1 MSYDDAFTIEEVA
14 ISAYDDMN
22 SCTQLINNMIVPF
35 VKVEEDLISKFNYV
49 AGIIPII
56 KAYINEVGC

>member
-14 ISAYDDMN
+14 ISAYDHMN